1 MSELRKL
8 ISSPSAL
15 IAFEAAARLQ
25 SFTRAAEE
33 LELSQPAISHSVR
46 QLERRLGVRLFE
58 RGARSVSLTPEG
70 QWFYASVAKGLGHIV
85 QAALHLKRTHG
96 LSAQVTISVSTAF
109 ASQWLLPR
117 IARFRNEHPD
127 IDLRFQTSDRDVA
140 LVAEGISI
148 GVRQGAGE
156 WPSYHA
162 WRFAEEQVYA
172 VCSPAF
178 LARNGPWSG
187 PEDLIR
193 EPLIHLEEPHR
204 DCVQWSDWFNQ
215 FGLDYE
221 PPAHG
226 LRLNDY
232 ALVLQAALEGEGI
245 ALGWNHL
252 INHRVRDGALV
263 MAVGG
268 RYRSGNAFYIVT
280 PRAWPLSDATR
291 TLRDWM
297 LLESATEDGGL
308 PPTRPDGQ
316 AKARA

>member
-1 MSELRKL
+1 MSELRRL
-8 ISSPSAL
+8 IPSPSSL

-46 QLERRLGVRLFE
+46 QLEDKLGTKLFE
-58 RGARSVSLTPEG
+58 RGARSVALTPEG
-70 QWFYASVAKGLGHIV
+70 QWFYASVSKGLGHIV

-117 IARFRNEHPD
+117 IARFRGDHPE
-127 IDLRFQTSDRDVA
+127 IDLRFQTTDRDVN

-148 GVRQGAGE
+148 GVRQGSGN
-156 WPSYHA
+156 WPNYHA
-162 WRFAEEQVYA
+162 WRFAEEVVYA
-172 VCSPAF
+172 VCSPSY
-178 LARNGPWSG
+178 RTRRGPWTG
-187 PEDLIR
+187 PADLLD
-193 EPLIHLEEPHR
+193 ETLIHLEEPYR
-204 DCVQWSDWFNQ
+204 ECLQWSDWFDQ
-215 FGLDYE
+215 FGRDYE
-221 PPAHG
+221 TPAHG

-245 ALGWNHL
+245 ALGWRHL
-252 INHRVRDGALV
+252 VQHLLRDNGLV
-263 MAVGG
+263 LAVPDH
-268 RYRSGNAFYIVT
+268 YQSSDAFYIVT

-297 LLESATEDGGL
+297 LEESTGNQ
-308 PPTRPDGQ
+308 R
-316 AKARA
+316 